1 VKRISLLLAVAILA
15 LSANVFAA
23 KNPARIPDT
32 ELAGRV
38 RGALHARFGTTAKEI
53 DVTAQDGAVF
63 LYGAVPSPSVRVKAE
78 RIAAA
83 VPGVRAVSNGLAV
96 AAGR

>member
-1 VKRISLLLAVAILA
+1 MLLLAVAILA

-23 KNPARIPDT
+23 KNSARSPDT

-38 RGALHARFGTTAKEI
+38 RGALHASFGTAAWKI
-53 DVTAQDGAVF
+53 AVTAQDGFVF
-63 LYGAVPSPSVRVKAE
+63 LYGDVPTDSVRVHAA

-83 VPGVRAVSNGLAV
+83 VPGVREVENELAV
-96 AAGR
+96 APGT

>member
-1 VKRISLLLAVAILA
+1 VKRTLLLLAAILA

-23 KNPARIPDT
+23 KNPPRSPDT

-38 RGALHARFGTTAKEI
+38 RSALHARFGTTAKEI
-53 DVTAQDGAVF
+53 DVKVQDGAVF
-63 LYGAVPSPSVRVKAE
+63 LYGAVPNPSVRVRAE

-96 AAGR
+96 APAS